1 MTVCELSYEST
12 VLYLLIAMVCFV
24 GSTNALV
31 VVMLSTG
38 FATPVFHH
46 RNGRFHRCDL
56 PLHQRCSRLWVGL
69 CVAV

>member
-1 MTVCELSYEST
+1 MTVCDLSYEST

-38 FATPVFHH
+38 LQRLFFIVAMVAFIVATFHYT
-46 RNGRFHRCDL
+46 NVVLDCG
-56 PLHQRCSRLWVGL
+56 WVY
-69 CVAV
+69 V